1 MLSITL
7 SAHAFVAAPATTLTR
22 DAASPRMTAHWM
34 DHLKFGGTTPA
45 FDVVEKT
52 KEYVAATEENS
63 GLATD
68 YHADDYVFRG
78 SIVGLYPNPNPN
90 TLTLNLNP

>member
-1 MLSITL
+1 
-7 SAHAFVAAPATTLTR
+7 
-22 DAASPRMTAHWM
+22 MTAHWM

-52 KEYVAATEENS
+52 KEYVAATMENR
-63 GLATD
+63 GVATD

-78 SIVGLYPNPNPN
+78 SIIGLCTNPNPHLRL
-90 TLTLNLNP
+90 TLT

>member
-7 SAHAFVAAPATTLTR
+7 SAYAFVAAPATTLTR
-22 DAASPRMTAHWM
+22 DATSPRMTAHWM
-34 DHLKFGGTTPA
+34 DHLKFCGTTPA

-52 KEYVAATEENS
+52 KEYVAATEENR
-63 GLATD
+63 GVATD

-78 SIVGLYPNPNPN
+78 SIVGLYPNPNPSL
-90 TLTLNLNP
+90 TLTLT